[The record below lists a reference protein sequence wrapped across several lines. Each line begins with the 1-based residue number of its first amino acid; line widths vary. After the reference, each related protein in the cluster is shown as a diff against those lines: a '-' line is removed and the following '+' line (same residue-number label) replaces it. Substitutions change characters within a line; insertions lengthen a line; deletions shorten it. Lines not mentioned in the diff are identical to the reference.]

1 MCVCCECCVSSG
13 RGLCEGP
20 ITRPGQ
26 SYRLW
31 CGNSPLTPT
40 MTRQTQVR
48 TRNWLSVQFFR
59 RFLTSVQQSASL
71 CEVLLVMSAAPTF
84 PISLASHD
92 AVRRRRLE
100 TCDWQ
105 SQAIKHRSHFHRKSC
120 RNQSKSGRSNNNCI
134 VLAQK
139 EKVWTRTAG
148 LRIWTLS
155 PRHDISSA
163 KPEGKRQLGR
173 PGSSSEN
180 NIKMHL
186 QQIGW
191 RLDWIDLAQDREKWQ
206 ASRGECSNETYGSIK
221 RGEFLD

>member
-100 TCDWQ
+100 TV
-105 SQAIKHRSHFHRKSC
+105 IGSHKQLSTVVTSFGSRAGTRVRVAGLITTALFWRKRRKS
-120 RNQSKSGRSNNNCI
+120 
-134 VLAQK
+134 
-139 EKVWTRTAG
+139 E
-148 LRIWTLS
+148 
-155 PRHDISSA
+155 H
-163 KPEGKRQLGR
+163 ERQGFA
-173 PGSSSEN
+173 SE
-180 NIKMHL
+180 H
-186 QQIGW
+186 
-191 RLDWIDLAQDREKWQ
+191 
-206 ASRGECSNETYGSIK
+206 
-221 RGEFLD
+221 